1 MNAYHT
7 IQAFIDIDYLPTMR
21 IKNFRKGLLGQ
32 FTYFGVIPSAVV
44 VLTIIGISAYLSAR
58 TTKRESAS
66 FAVSEA

>member
-1 MNAYHT
+1 MV
-7 IQAFIDIDYLPTMR
+7 

-44 VLTIIGISAYLSAR
+44 VLSIIGISAYLSAR

-66 FAVSEA
+66 FATSEASGSPMKSKVGSRRLSVL